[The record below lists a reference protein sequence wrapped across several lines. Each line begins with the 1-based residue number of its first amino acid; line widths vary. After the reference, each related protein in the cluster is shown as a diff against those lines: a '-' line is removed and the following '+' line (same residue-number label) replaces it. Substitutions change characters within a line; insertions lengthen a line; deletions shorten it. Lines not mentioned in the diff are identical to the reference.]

1 MMKNYQKIFVAIAF
15 CTTLSPIISA
25 QSGGAFEITQSV
37 VSNGGGQSDGGS
49 FGLTGTTGQSLA
61 GTNSSG
67 GAFVVRGGFWQSSFA
82 PSAALVSVSGQV
94 LQANGGGISRAR
106 INLTAPKGTTR
117 TAISSSFGYFRF
129 DDVEVGQTYILTV
142 VSKRYLFINNT
153 QVITVFDEIGEL
165 NFTAEPQ

>member
-1 MMKNYQKIFVAIAF
+1 MKIYQKIFASIVF
-15 CTTLSPIISA
+15 CLSLSLIVPA

-61 GTNSSG
+61 GTNSTG
-67 GAFVVRGGFWQSSFA
+67 GAFAVRGGFWQSFFA

-106 INLTAPKGTTR
+106 LNLTSSNGTTR
-117 TAISSSFGYFRF
+117 TILSGSLGYFRF

-153 QVITVFDEIGEL
+153 QVITVLEEIGEL

>member
-1 MMKNYQKIFVAIAF
+1 MNIYQKIITAIVFSAS
-15 CTTLSPIISA
+15 LAPIVPA
-25 QSGGAFEITQSV
+25 QTGGTFEITQSV
-37 VSNGGGQSDGGS
+37 ISNGGGESIGGS
-49 FGLTGTTGQSLA
+49 FGLTGTSGQSLA

-67 GAFVVRGGFWQSSFA
+67 GAFAVRGGFWQSSFA

-106 INLTAPKGTTR
+106 LNLTASNGTTR
-117 TAISSSFGYFRF
+117 TILSSSFGYFRF

-142 VSKRYLFINNT
+142 FSKRYLFINNP
-153 QVITVFDEIGEL
+153 QVITVLDEIGEL